1 MKKQTKN
8 KLNKVSKE
16 LTKASNMHKRQ
27 SQTER
32 NIIKKGRTKK

>member
-1 MKKQTKN
+1 MNKLVKN

-27 SQTER
+27 SKTVKKIAR
-32 NIIKKGRTKK
+32 RIKKP